1 MACPSGCTNGGGQ
14 IKREQYSEKIE
25 AIDILMKVESS
36 LHETKN
42 RVLGG
47 EGDVQEVVKM
57 LSDKYGVEW
66 FKATFHP
73 VDESDPMRQATA
85 KLQW

>member
-25 AIDILMKVESS
+25 ASDILKKVEGS
-36 LHETKN
+36 LHEPKD

-47 EGDVQEVVKM
+47 IGDVQGVVTM
-57 LSDKYGVEW
+57 LSDKYGAEW

-73 VDESDPMRQATA
+73 VDESDPMR
-85 KLQW
+85 

>member
-14 IKREQYSEKIE
+14 IKREQYTEKIE
-25 AIDILMKVESS
+25 AIDILEKVEGI
-36 LHETKN
+36 LHEPKN
-42 RVLGG
+42 RILGDNK
-47 EGDVQEVVKM
+47 EVQDVVIM
-57 LSDKYGVEW
+57 LTEKYGAEW

>member
-14 IKREQYSEKIE
+14 IKREQYSEQIE
-25 AIDILMKVESS
+25 ASDILKKVEGS
-36 LHETKN
+36 LHEPKD

-47 EGDVQEVVKM
+47 IGDVQGVVTM
-57 LSDKYGVEW
+57 LSDKYGAEW

-73 VDESDPMRQATA
+73 VDESDPMR
-85 KLQW
+85 